1 MTVFS
6 TGARSRLLERGDRV
20 ERVDAATSVIDVA
33 ALYREHRLSLARIAL
48 LLVDD
53 MATAEDVV
61 HDSFIALQQNAH
73 KLRNPS
79 AALAY
84 LRTTVVNKSRSLLR
98 KRQTVRKHL
107 ALARDEH
114 AEAADSELMLA
125 TEHQE
130 VLAAVRQLPQRQQEV
145 LALRYWSNLSEAE
158 IADALGISRGAVKS
172 NASRGMDKL
181 EAILG
186 ASR

>member
-1 MTVFS
+1 MTVFPL
-6 TGARSRLLERGDRV
+6 GARVRPDDRGGHV
-20 ERVDAATSVIDVA
+20 EYGATIDLA
-33 ALYREHRLSLARIAL
+33 ALYSEHRLSLARIAL

-61 HDSFIALQQNAH
+61 HDAFIALQQNAH

-84 LRTTVVNKSRSLLR
+84 LRTTVVNNSRSLLR
-98 KRQTVRKHL
+98 KRQTVRRHL
-107 ALARDEH
+107 SLAREEN
-114 AEAADSELMLA
+114 AAAADAELIVA
-125 TEHQE
+125 AEHQE

-145 LALRYWSNLSEAE
+145 LVLRYWSNLSEAE
-158 IADALGISRGAVKS
+158 IAEALGISRGAVKS

-181 EAILG
+181 EALLEG
-186 ASR
+186 SR